1 LVCPKTNS
9 TYDLHLSGCIYVGWP
24 TPTRGAAVP
33 LFFAF
38 VPETN
43 FVLDTIFFVAA
54 FQNLAWSPGLVPG
67 SGANTWKRKA
77 NAKDRKRIER
87 TRSQKAAKKNKA

>member
-9 TYDLHLSGCIYVGWP
+9 AYDLHLSGCIYVGWP
-24 TPTRGAAVP
+24 TPTRGATAP
-33 LFFAF
+33 LFFWTGH
-38 VPETN
+38 P
-43 FVLDTIFFVAA
+43 AA
-54 FQNLAWSPGLVPG
+54 FQNLAWLPGLVPG

-87 TRSQKAAKKNKA
+87 TRSQKAAEKK